1 MRKLLLILPSFLFF
15 LWGCNNVVRV
25 EVEVLRP
32 PRLNVNI
39 KKLSLRV
46 VQKKLKNEFVEIQ
59 DFKGEVT
66 RFIKNELETEA
77 NIKVVDEKNVPVLK
91 VEYSASLSKAYT
103 FYNPKEVTEGA
114 SEDGTNFYHTTGT
127 MVPVKIVSMNMCFI
141 IERFKYKRC
150 MKERMHFQAYE
161 SSVFAL
167 YSILQR
173 MTSSFLAD
181 IAYQQKKVMHYLLR

>member
-1 MRKLLLILPSFLFF
+1 MRKFLLILPLFLFF
-15 LWGCNNVVRV
+15 LWGCNNVIRV
-25 EVEVLRP
+25 QVEVLRP

-39 KKLSLRV
+39 KKLSLKV
-46 VQKKLKNEFVEIQ
+46 VQKNLKNEFVEIR

-91 VEYSASLSKAYT
+91 VEYSAKLSKAYSY
-103 FYNPKEVTEGA
+103 YNPSETTGGEDVAGA
-114 SEDGTNFYHTTGT
+114 VISHNVGT
-127 MVPVKIVSMNMCFI
+127 MVPVKIVSMNMCFV

-181 IAYQQKKVMHYLLR
+181 ISYQQKKVMHYLLR

>member
-1 MRKLLLILPSFLFF
+1 MRKLLIILPLILLFS
-15 LWGCNNVVRV
+15 WGCNNVIRV
-25 EVEVLRP
+25 QVEVLKP
-32 PRLNVNI
+32 PRLKVNI
-39 KKLSLRV
+39 QKLSLKV

-77 NIKVVDEKNVPVLK
+77 NIKVVDERNVPVLR
-91 VEYSASLSKAYT
+91 VEYSASLSKAYS
-103 FYNPKEVTEGA
+103 FYNPRETTGEASKAGA
-114 SEDGTNFYHTTGT
+114 NFYPTSGA

-141 IERFKYKRC
+141 IDRFKYKRC

-181 IAYQQKKVMHYLLR
+181 ISYQRKKVMHYLLR